1 MNGRPARA
9 SLRTLPQQGYSL
21 IELMVVVVIIAILAS
36 VAVPAYTDYVMRGKI
51 PDATSALATK
61 RMAMEQYFQDNHT
74 YVGADSGTYPCVTDA
89 ASSKYFTFSC
99 AGSLSATGYTITATG
114 KGSMAGFVY
123 TIDANNSKG
132 SAITAP
138 PAPKNWAGNGSCWII
153 KAGGQC

>member
-9 SLRTLPQQGYSL
+9 SLGTPPQQGFTL
-21 IELMVVVVIIAILAS
+21 IELLIAVAIISILAV
-36 VAVPAYTDYVMRGKI
+36 VALPAYTDYVMRGKI

-74 YVGADSGTYPCVTDA
+74 YVGADAGTYPCVADA
-89 ASSKYFTFSC
+89 ASSKYFTFAC
-99 AGSLSATGYTITATG
+99 GGLSATGYTISATG

-123 TIDANNSKG
+123 TIDAKNSKG
-132 SAITAP
+132 STITAP
-138 PAPKNWAGNGSCWII
+138 PAPKNWAGSASCWIT